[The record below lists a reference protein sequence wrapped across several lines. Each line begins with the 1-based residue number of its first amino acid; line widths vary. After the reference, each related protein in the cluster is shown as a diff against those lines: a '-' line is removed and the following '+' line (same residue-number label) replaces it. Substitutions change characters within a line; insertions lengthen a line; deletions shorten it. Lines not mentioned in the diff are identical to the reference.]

1 MYHNTIIKEVKK
13 TNQNKDKYKN
23 GLVRKQLVQLALRTK
38 QGIKWEIGFSFTVI
52 QFVDKMVALLVST
65 WITLIYHSN

>member
-13 TNQNKDKYKN
+13 TNQNKGKYKN

-38 QGIKWEIGFSFTVI
+38 QRIKWEIGFSFSVI
-52 QFVDKMVALLVST
+52 QFVDKMVVL
-65 WITLIYHSN
+65 